1 MKLKIE
7 LCKNM
12 QEKIPKINQDT
23 YGEKYSEH
31 FFEQYK
37 LYLQGIEKISD
48 RRENANKY
56 FITVNSGVIVALS
69 FLVQHLNNFFT
80 PYLIAGVLMFG
91 IVLSIIFYFLIN
103 SYKQLNSGKFSVL
116 HRMEDF
122 LPIQMY
128 TDEWAALG
136 EGKDK
141 CKYFPFSHIER
152 LVPILFGVGYFVVL
166 IIEIQLFCLL

>member
-1 MKLKIE
+1 
-7 LCKNM
+7 M
-12 QEKIPKINQDT
+12 QEKTLKINKEI

-69 FLVQHLNNFFT
+69 FLVQHLNNLFT
-80 PYLIAGVLMFG
+80 PYLIMGVLILG
-91 IVLSIIFYFLIN
+91 IVLSVIFYFLIN
-103 SYKQLNSGKFSVL
+103 SYKQLNSGKFAVL
-116 HRMEDF
+116 HKMEES

-128 TDEWAALG
+128 KDEWFALG

-141 CKYFPFSHIER
+141 SKYFPFSHIER
-152 LVPILFGVGYFVVL
+152 LVPVIFGIGYFVVL
-166 IIEIQLFCLL
+166 FFVLKLFCIL

>member
-1 MKLKIE
+1 
-7 LCKNM
+7 M
-12 QEKIPKINQDT
+12 QEKTPKINKDV

-56 FITVNSGVIVALS
+56 FITVNSGVIVALG
-69 FLVQHLNNFFT
+69 FLVQHLNNLFT
-80 PYLIAGVLMFG
+80 PYLITGVLMLG
-91 IVLSIIFYFLIN
+91 IVLSVIFYFLIN
-103 SYKQLNSGKFSVL
+103 SYKQLNSGKFVVL
-116 HRMEDF
+116 HKMEES

-128 TDEWAALG
+128 KDEWFALG

-141 CKYFPFSHIER
+141 SKYFPFSHIER
-152 LVPILFGVGYFVVL
+152 LVPIIFGIGYFLVL
-166 IIEIQLFCLL
+166 FFVLKLFCIL